1 MKNCN
6 ERWSRNIRREQQSER
21 EDVWLTMRERVKGH
35 GAGVVAGRIDRR
47 ERLKSFTNGSS

>member
-6 ERWSRNIRREQQSER
+6 ERWSRNIRRELQSER

-35 GAGVVAGRIDRR
+35 GAGIVAGRIDRR